1 MKPIVA
7 IVGRPN
13 VGKSTLFN
21 KIAGKRIAIVEDKP
35 GVTRDRIYSDAE
47 WLDYKFVIIDTGG
60 IEPDSEDIILS
71 QMRKQAEIA
80 IETADVIIFITDVKD
95 GIVHADQEVAMM
107 LRKTDKPVV
116 LAVNKVDHPGK
127 FNDVYE
133 FYNLGLDEPIGISAS
148 LSLGIG
154 DLLDKVVSYFKGL
167 DTAEEEDNATRVAI
181 IGKPN
186 VGKSSLVN
194 KLVKEERVIVSDIP
208 GTTRDAIDTP
218 LEVDGEKFVLI
229 DTAGIRRKSK
239 VNEEVEKYSV
249 IRALT
254 AIERADVCLIVIDAG
269 TGVTEQD
276 AKIAGY
282 AHEAGK
288 GSAIIVNKW
297 DIIDKDDRTVNEFK
311 NKIMT
316 DLSFM
321 TYAPIIFISAKTGQ
335 RVDRLIPLVK
345 SVASQNAMRVS
356 TGVLNDIISDA
367 VMMNQP
373 PIFHGRKLKI
383 YYATQAS
390 TKPPTFILFVND
402 VEAVHFS
409 YQRYLENQLRER
421 FGFEGTPIR
430 LIFRLRNEEEE

>member
-21 KIAGKRIAIVEDKP
+21 KITGRRIAIVEDKP

-47 WLDYKFVIIDTGG
+47 WLNYKFIVIDTGG
-60 IEPDSEDIILS
+60 IEPDSEDILLS
-71 QMRKQAEIA
+71 QMKRQAEIA
-80 IETADVIIFITDVKD
+80 IETANVIIFITDAKD
-95 GIVHADQEVAMM
+95 GVVHADEEVAMM

-116 LAVNKVDHPGK
+116 LAVNKVDNPKK

-148 LSLGIG
+148 MGLGIG
-154 DLLDKVVSYFKGL
+154 DLLDKVASYFKDIQG
-167 DTAEEEDNATRVAI
+167 DEEDEEVTRVAI

-194 KLVKEERVIVSDIP
+194 RLVKEERVIVSNIP

-218 LEVDGEKFVLI
+218 LEVNGERFILI

-239 VNEEVEKYSV
+239 VNEEVERYSV
-249 IRALT
+249 IRSLT
-254 AIERADVCLIVIDAG
+254 AIERADVCLVMIDAEEG
-269 TGVTEQD
+269 ITEQD

-288 GSAIIVNKW
+288 GIAVVVNKW
-297 DIIDKDDRTVNEFK
+297 DVIEKNDKTMNEFK
-311 NKIMT
+311 NKIKI

-321 TYAPIIFISAKTGQ
+321 DYAPMIFISAKTGQ
-335 RVDRLIPLVK
+335 RVDKLISLIK
-345 SVASQNAMRVS
+345 SVANQNAMRVA

-373 PIFHGRKLKI
+373 PIYRGRRLKI
-383 YYATQAS
+383 FYATQAS

-402 VEAVHFS
+402 PEAVHFS
-409 YQRYLENQLRER
+409 YQRYLENQLRNR

-430 LIFRLRNEEEE
+430 LMFRARNEGE